1 MYADYFGLQQEPFS
15 IAPDPRFLY
24 PSARHREALAHLL
37 YGLDR
42 GGGFVL
48 LTGEVGAGK
57 TTVCRAFLKHV
68 PPSCHVAYVLNPMC
82 SGHEMLKSV
91 CAEFGVT
98 PAGDAPSAQ
107 DCIDALNAFL
117 LRTHAE
123 AQQCLLIVDE
133 AQNLSPAVLEQ
144 LRLLTNLET
153 DERKLL
159 QILLIGQ
166 PELRDMLAR
175 PEMKQLAQ
183 RVIARYHLGPLNETE
198 TEQYIRH
205 RLAVAGRRGAVPIRR
220 EARMRIH
227 RLSGGIPR
235 RINLLCD
242 RALLAAYG
250 DGKPRVDVALIESAA
265 REVFAERQRGAGGR
279 YRRAAVWACGLA
291 ASAALAGMAAVSP
304 SGGLAPTTDAATAMA
319 AAPPVPTAA
328 SATAAPAPPPEATA
342 ALAATPVAASA
353 ASAAAAPSVLEQP
366 MADERQAWRELADV
380 WNLRTEGTEPCR
392 SVQAQQVRCFAARM
406 DLGLIRQLDRPG
418 ILALH
423 KADGTPAFALLVG
436 INADSAVLQVNGRR
450 ERVPLLALTR
460 QWQGYYATYWRVP
473 PSYTETLAEGS
484 TGAMVDRIAAQ
495 LARLEGA
502 AAPVGRQVF
511 DAAMRA
517 RVHAFQL
524 AQGLKPDGLA
534 GPYTLMQLNR
544 ATGIDEPHLQRGG

>member
-24 PSARHREALAHLL
+24 LSARHREALAHLL

-68 PPSCHVAYVLNPMC
+68 PPTCHVAYILNPMC

-91 CAEFGVT
+91 CAESGVT
-98 PAGDAPSAQ
+98 PATDAPSSQ

-117 LRTHAE
+117 LRSHAE
-123 AQQCLLIVDE
+123 GQQCLLIVDE

-183 RVIARYHLGPLNETE
+183 RVIARYHLGPLNEAE

-205 RLAVAGRRGAVPIRR
+205 RLVVAGRRGTVPIRR
-220 EARMRIH
+220 EARARIH

-250 DGKPRVDVALIESAA
+250 DGKPRVDVALIDSAA
-265 REVFAERQRGAGGR
+265 REVFVERQRAGVRR

-291 ASAALAGMAAVSP
+291 ASAALAGMAAVTP
-304 SGGLAPTTDAATAMA
+304 TGGLAPAIAEASAVATSP
-319 AAPPVPTAA
+319 APAPVPAAA
-328 SATAAPAPPPEATA
+328 SAVSLAAPAVA
-342 ALAATPVAASA
+342 AVTPVPASA
-353 ASAAAAPSVLEQP
+353 ASAASAPSVLEQP
-366 MADERQAWRELADV
+366 MADERQAWRELAGV
-380 WNLRTEGTEPCR
+380 WNLRIDGAPPCR
-392 SVQAQQVRCFAARM
+392 AVQTQQVRCFAARM

-418 ILALH
+418 ILALQ
-423 KADGTPAFALLVG
+423 KGDGTPTFALLVG
-436 INADSAVLQVNGRR
+436 LTADSVVLQSGGRR

-460 QWQGYYATYWRVP
+460 HWQGYYATYWRVP

-484 TGAMVDRIAAQ
+484 TGPMVDRIAAQ

-502 AAPVGRQVF
+502 PAPQGRQVF
-511 DAAMRA
+511 DAAMRE

>member
-24 PSARHREALAHLL
+24 LSARHREALAHLL

-57 TTVCRAFLKHV
+57 TTACRAFLKHV
-68 PPSCHVAYVLNPMC
+68 PPTCHVAYILNPMC

-98 PAGDAPSAQ
+98 PSTDAPSSQ

-123 AQQCLLIVDE
+123 GQQCLLIVDE

-183 RVIARYHLGPLNETE
+183 RVIARYHLGPLNEAE

-205 RLAVAGRRGAVPIRR
+205 RLAVAGRRGTVPIRR
-220 EARMRIH
+220 EARARIH

-250 DGKPRVDVALIESAA
+250 DGKPRVDVALIDSAA
-265 REVFAERQRGAGGR
+265 REVFVERQRAGVRR

-291 ASAALAGMAAVSP
+291 ASAALAGMAAVTP
-304 SGGLAPTTDAATAMA
+304 TGGLAPAMA
-319 AAPPVPTAA
+319 EASAVAPSPAPAPVPAAA
-328 SATAAPAPPPEATA
+328 SAVSLAAPAVA
-342 ALAATPVAASA
+342 AVTPVPASAVSA
-353 ASAAAAPSVLEQP
+353 ASAPSVLEQP
-366 MADERQAWRELADV
+366 IADERQAWRELAGV
-380 WNLRTEGTEPCR
+380 WNLRIDGEQPCR
-392 SVQAQQVRCFAARM
+392 AVQTQQVRCFAARM

-418 ILALH
+418 ILALQ
-423 KADGTPAFALLVG
+423 KDDGAPTFALLVG
-436 INADSAVLQVNGRR
+436 LTADSAVLQSGGRR

-460 QWQGYYATYWRVP
+460 HWQGYYATYWRVP
-473 PSYTETLAEGS
+473 PSYTETLTEGS
-484 TGAMVDRIAAQ
+484 TGPMVDRIAAQ

-502 AAPVGRQVF
+502 PAPQGRQVF
-511 DAAMRA
+511 DAAMRE

>member
-24 PSARHREALAHLL
+24 LSARHREALAHLL

-57 TTVCRAFLKHV
+57 TTACRAFLKHV
-68 PPSCHVAYVLNPMC
+68 PPTCHVAYILNPMC

-98 PAGDAPSAQ
+98 PSTDAPSSQ

-123 AQQCLLIVDE
+123 GQQCLLIVDE

-183 RVIARYHLGPLNETE
+183 RVIARYHLGPLNEAE

-205 RLAVAGRRGAVPIRR
+205 RLAVAGRRGTVPIRR
-220 EARMRIH
+220 EARARIH

-250 DGKPRVDVALIESAA
+250 DGKPRVDAALIDSAA
-265 REVFAERQRGAGGR
+265 REVFVERQRAGVRR

-291 ASAALAGMAAVSP
+291 ASAALAGMAAVTP
-304 SGGLAPTTDAATAMA
+304 TGGLAPAIAEASA
-319 AAPPVPTAA
+319 VAPSPAPAPVPAAA
-328 SATAAPAPPPEATA
+328 SAVSLAAPAVA
-342 ALAATPVAASA
+342 AVTPVPASA
-353 ASAAAAPSVLEQP
+353 ASAASAPSVLEQP
-366 MADERQAWRELADV
+366 IADERQAWRELAGV
-380 WNLRTEGTEPCR
+380 WNLRIDGEQPCR
-392 SVQAQQVRCFAARM
+392 AVQTQQVRCFAARM

-418 ILALH
+418 ILALQ
-423 KADGTPAFALLVG
+423 KDDGAPTFALLVG
-436 INADSAVLQVNGRR
+436 LTADSAVLQSGGRR

-460 QWQGYYATYWRVP
+460 HWQGYYATYWRVP
-473 PSYTETLAEGS
+473 PSYTETLTEGS
-484 TGAMVDRIAAQ
+484 TGPMVDRIAAQ

-502 AAPVGRQVF
+502 PAPQGRQVF
-511 DAAMRA
+511 DAAMRE

>member
-24 PSARHREALAHLL
+24 LSARHREALAHLL

-57 TTVCRAFLKHV
+57 TTACRAFLKHV
-68 PPSCHVAYVLNPMC
+68 PPTCHVAYILNPMC

-98 PAGDAPSAQ
+98 PSTDAPSSQ

-123 AQQCLLIVDE
+123 GQQCLLIVDE

-183 RVIARYHLGPLNETE
+183 RVIARYHLGPLNEAE

-205 RLAVAGRRGAVPIRR
+205 RLAVAGRRGTVPIRR
-220 EARMRIH
+220 EARVRIH

-250 DGKPRVDVALIESAA
+250 DGKPRVDVALIDSAA
-265 REVFAERQRGAGGR
+265 REVFVERQRAGVRR

-291 ASAALAGMAAVSP
+291 ASAALAGMAAVTP
-304 SGGLAPTTDAATAMA
+304 TGGLAPAMA
-319 AAPPVPTAA
+319 EASAVAPSPAPAPVPAAA
-328 SATAAPAPPPEATA
+328 SAVSLAAPAVA
-342 ALAATPVAASA
+342 AVTPVPASA
-353 ASAAAAPSVLEQP
+353 ASAASAPSVLEQP
-366 MADERQAWRELADV
+366 IADERQAWRELAGV
-380 WNLRTEGTEPCR
+380 WNLRIDGEQPCR
-392 SVQAQQVRCFAARM
+392 AVQTQQVRCFAARM

-418 ILALH
+418 ILALQ
-423 KADGTPAFALLVG
+423 KDDGAPTFALLVG
-436 INADSAVLQVNGRR
+436 LTADSAVLQSGGRR
-450 ERVPLLALTR
+450 ERVPLLALTKH
-460 QWQGYYATYWRVP
+460 WQGYYATYWRVP
-473 PSYTETLAEGS
+473 PGYTETLTEGS
-484 TGAMVDRIAAQ
+484 TGPMVDRIAAQ

-502 AAPVGRQVF
+502 PAPQGRQVF
-511 DAAMRA
+511 DAAMRE